1 MSELAPAAADAVRVV
16 VGLGTVVVLPL
27 GLRLLGDRAV
37 PRSASPLWPLVGL
50 LAAVS
55 VWLPVGPAAAA
66 LALPFAAASVVLAG
80 CVLRVRLLSTAVA
93 LATPL
98 VGALALVVE
107 RAGWGLLGFSGD
119 YLALTVP
126 HMLFAGFGACLV
138 VGLVAHATAGRL
150 TRVSATAAPAG
161 VLLVLVGYV
170 VSDAAELV
178 GAAVLTLGLW
188 CAAAATVGLTGSRS
202 TRVLLRVGAATI
214 VASMLLALWWALGEA
229 TGIAHPSLS
238 WMAATHGVANA
249 LGFVLCTLLGLRLR
263 GPIPE
268 PTGLTYPGVGATQGG
283 PLPAGYRHLRIRHLL
298 GPGSRP
304 DDLARVGD
312 ALLRW
317 RVHAAAGIEL
327 LHDADAAAP
336 GVRVA
341 SRLGIG
347 PVRLHEPCEVVWVE
361 RTADRVGFGYGTVSG
376 HLFRGEEAF
385 TVERDAAGDLWFVV
399 TAYSVPDLW
408 WVRAVGPLTVVGQRA
423 YLRLLARGARR
434 VLAAD
439 RRAVGSV
446 A

>member
-1 MSELAPAAADAVRVV
+1 MSELSPVAADAVRVV

-37 PRSASPLWPLVGL
+37 PRSASLLWPLVGL

-66 LALPFAAASVVLAG
+66 LAVPFAAASVVLAA

-98 VGALALVVE
+98 VGAVALVAE

-138 VGLVAHATAGRL
+138 VGLLAHLAVTPL
-150 TRVSATAAPAG
+150 TRAAATAAPVG
-161 VLLVLVGYV
+161 VLLVLAGYF

-178 GAAVLTLGLW
+178 GAVVLTVGLW
-188 CAAAATVGLTGSRS
+188 CAAVAAVRLSGPGRA
-202 TRVLLRVGAATI
+202 LLRVGALTLG
-214 VASMLLALWWALGEA
+214 ASMLLALWWAVGEA
-229 TGIAHPSLS
+229 TGLAHPSLS

-249 LGFVLCTLLGLRLR
+249 LGFVLCTVLGLRLR
-263 GPIPE
+263 GPVPE
-268 PTGLTYPGVGATQGG
+268 PAGLTYTEVGATQGG
-283 PLPAGYRHLRIRHLL
+283 PLPAGYRHLRVRHLL
-298 GPGSRP
+298 SPGSRP
-304 DDLARVGD
+304 DDLALVGD

-317 RVHAAAGIEL
+317 QVHEAAGIEL
-327 LHDADAAAP
+327 RHDADEAAP

-341 SRLGIG
+341 SRVGIG

-361 RTADRVGFGYGTVSG
+361 RTADRIGFGYGTVSG
-376 HLFRGEEAF
+376 HVFRGEESF

-399 TAYSVPDLW
+399 TAYSFPDLW
-408 WVRAVGPLTVVGQRA
+408 WVRAVGPLTVVVQRA

-439 RRAVGSV
+439 RRAVGS
-446 A
+446 AA

>member
-1 MSELAPAAADAVRVV
+1 V
-16 VGLGTVVVLPL
+16 
-27 GLRLLGDRAV
+27 
-37 PRSASPLWPLVGL
+37 LWPLVGL

-55 VWLPVGPAAAA
+55 VWLPVGPVAAG
-66 LALPFAAASVVLAG
+66 LAVPFAAATLVMAG

-98 VGALALVVE
+98 VGAVALVAE

-138 VGLVAHATAGRL
+138 VGLVAHLAVTPL
-150 TRVSATAAPAG
+150 TRTAATAAPAG
-161 VLLVLVGYV
+161 VLLVLAGYV
-170 VSDAAELV
+170 VSDEAELA
-178 GAAVLTLGLW
+178 GATVLTLGLW
-188 CAAAATVGLTGSRS
+188 CAAIAAVRLPGPGRP
-202 TRVLLRVGAATI
+202 LLRVGALTI
-214 VASMLLALWWALGEA
+214 GASMLLALWWALGEV
-229 TGIAHPSLS
+229 TGLAHPSLS

-249 LGFVLCTLLGLRLR
+249 LGFVLCTLAALRLK
-263 GPIPE
+263 GPAPE
-268 PTGLTYPGVGATQGG
+268 PTGLTYTEIGATQGG
-283 PLPAGYRHLRIRHLL
+283 PLPAGYRHLRVRHLL
-298 GPGSRP
+298 SPGSRP
-304 DDLARVGD
+304 DHLARVGD

-317 RVHAAAGIEL
+317 QVHAAAGIEL
-327 LHDADAAAP
+327 RYDADEAAP

-341 SRLGIG
+341 SRLGVG

-361 RTADRVGFGYGTVSG
+361 RTTDRVGFGYGTVAG

-408 WVRAVGPLTVVGQRA
+408 WVRAVGPLTVVLQRA

-439 RRAVGSV
+439 RRPVGS
-446 A
+446 AA